1 MARLDIIAF
10 VCCGVIIVGYFIWL
24 GISIYKYKK
33 RKKEERENG
42 ERNR

>member
-1 MARLDIIAF
+1 MIRLDIVAF
-10 VCCGVIIVGYFIWL
+10 VCCGVIMVGYFICL